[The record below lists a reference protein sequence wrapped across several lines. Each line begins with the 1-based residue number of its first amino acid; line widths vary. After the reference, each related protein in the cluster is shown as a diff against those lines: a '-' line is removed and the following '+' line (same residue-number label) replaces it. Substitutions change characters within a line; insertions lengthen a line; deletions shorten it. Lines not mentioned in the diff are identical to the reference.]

1 MLRVGLTGGL
11 ASGKSFVGQALANL
25 GCHLIEAD
33 QLGHE
38 VLMPGAEAY
47 EAVVREFGPGVLAPD
62 GTVDRA
68 RLAAE
73 VFGRP
78 ERLARLNS
86 LVHPPVIR
94 REEEMLKEL
103 EARDPGGIAV
113 MEAAILIETGS
124 HRRFDK
130 IVVVFAT
137 REQQIERAMGRGL
150 SREEALARIER
161 QMPLEEKRKYADYV
175 IDTSGRKEDT
185 LRHVGE
191 VYRALRGMPAPGGR
205 PASGEP
211 SAPGGPPSPG
221 EPRAPGEAPPRGRSD
236 SK

>member
-11 ASGKSFVGQALANL
+11 ASGKSFVGRALADL

-38 VLMPGAEAY
+38 VLMPDAEAY

-62 GTVDRA
+62 GTVDRS

-73 VFGRP
+73 VFDRP
-78 ERLARLNS
+78 DRLATLNS

-94 REEEMLKEL
+94 REAEILKEL

-113 MEAAILIETGS
+113 MAAAILIETGS
-124 HRRFDK
+124 YRRFDK
-130 IVVVFAT
+130 IILAVASP
-137 REQQIERAMGRGL
+137 EQQIERAIARGL
-150 SREEALARIER
+150 SREKALARIER

-175 IDTSGRKEDT
+175 IDTSGQKEDT
-185 LRHVGE
+185 LRQVRE
-191 VYRALRGMPAPGGR
+191 VYRALGGR
-205 PASGEP
+205 PTP
-211 SAPGGPPSPG
+211 SRSV
-221 EPRAPGEAPPRGRSD
+221 PR
-236 SK
+236 